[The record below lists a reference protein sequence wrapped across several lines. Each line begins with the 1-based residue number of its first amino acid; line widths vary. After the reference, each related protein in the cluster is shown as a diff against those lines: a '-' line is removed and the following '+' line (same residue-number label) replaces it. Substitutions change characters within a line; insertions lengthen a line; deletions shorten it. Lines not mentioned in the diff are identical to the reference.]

1 MRTTHRRFGSQ
12 LSVTLA
18 IVVSVS
24 LAACATGRGATQPPA
39 GSAATG
45 TSAASRGRSAA
56 ARASDLA
63 AMARAKADSARLP
76 YTKADIEFMQGM
88 IGHHSQ
94 AIEMSN
100 LVPSHSENPSLRT
113 LAERIIN
120 AQTDE
125 IAIMRR
131 WLLDRNQEAPNPLGK
146 GVAAD
151 GMAHAG
157 HDMSAMSG
165 MSSGMP
171 AGMSHEMMPGML
183 TPPQMDTLAASSGEK
198 FDELFLRGM
207 MQHHRGALTMVTALF
222 ATPGAGQDEL
232 VFKFASDV
240 NVDQTTE
247 IARMERMLFALL
259 LEKK

>member
-1 MRTTHRRFGSQ
+1 MNTTDWRLRSQ
-12 LSVTLA
+12 LRAVSA
-18 IVVSVS
+18 IVVSMS
-24 LAACATGRGATQPPA
+24 LAACATGRPMTQSSTEAAQGAAAPA
-39 GSAATG
+39 G
-45 TSAASRGRSAA
+45 RSSA

-63 AMARAKADSARLP
+63 AMARARADSARLP
-76 YTKADIEFMQGM
+76 YTKADIAFMQGM

-94 AIEMSN
+94 AIEMSK
-100 LVPSHSENPSLRT
+100 LVPSRSEDASVKT

-131 WLLDRNQEAPNPLGK
+131 WLLDRNQDAPNPLGQ
-146 GVAAD
+146 GVIAG
-151 GMAHAG
+151 GMAHTG

-165 MSSGMP
+165 MSSAMP

-183 TPPQMDTLAASSGEK
+183 TPAQMDTLAAASGEK

-247 IARMERMLFALL
+247 IARMERMLFAILL
-259 LEKK
+259 QKS